1 MIKKSTTNAQGFEK
15 LESSKLS
22 KLNYVYKNSFEPIQ
36 KMQFLLSPSCSMLLY
51 NAEHSLFDD

>member
-36 KMQFLLSPSCSMLLY
+36 
-51 NAEHSLFDD
+51 